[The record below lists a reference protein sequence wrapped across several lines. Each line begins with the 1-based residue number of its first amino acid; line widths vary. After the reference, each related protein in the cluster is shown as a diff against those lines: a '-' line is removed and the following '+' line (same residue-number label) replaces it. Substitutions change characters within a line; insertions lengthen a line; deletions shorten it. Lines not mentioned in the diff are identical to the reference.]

1 MATNEQRIEA
11 LKLHCESK
19 GYDFDIDDLDI
30 NDLSFETSYGDF
42 IVLTDDERMERLKEY
57 YQETLWAFN
66 AHFLLEKMGL
76 LTDHP
81 STDQQL
87 VSSFKKFQSELC
99 EDANP
104 LVKALVSARV
114 GGIEKIMEDMEEID
128 HDNALDA
135 YDGEPTCHDID
146 DITLWVARWN

>member
-11 LKLHCESK
+11 LKLHCKSK
-19 GYDFDIDDLDI
+19 GYDFDIEDLDI

-76 LTDHP
+76 LTGHH

-87 VSSFKKFQSELC
+87 VLSFTKLQSELC

-104 LVKALVSARV
+104 LVEALVSSRA